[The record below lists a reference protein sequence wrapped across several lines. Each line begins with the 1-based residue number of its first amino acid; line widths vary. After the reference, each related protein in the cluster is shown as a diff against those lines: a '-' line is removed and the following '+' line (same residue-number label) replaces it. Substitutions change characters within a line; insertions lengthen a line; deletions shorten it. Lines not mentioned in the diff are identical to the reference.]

1 MAFSLYVFHLF
12 QKFKVLV
19 LVTLCFMVLWATFSY
34 FVDSGQDIFKAKS
47 MVGDVRKVPSLE
59 DSQNE
64 ENIKSIATVPMVK
77 SFQGHCPALSPYLR
91 K

>member
-19 LVTLCFMVLWATFSY
+19 LVTLCFMVLWAMFSY
-34 FVDSGQDIFKAKS
+34 FVDSRQDVSKAKS
-47 MVGDVRKVPSLE
+47 MVDDFRKVPSLG

-64 ENIKSIATVPMVK
+64 ENIKSTVTVPTVK
-77 SFQGHCPALSPYLR
+77 AFQGHCPALSPYLS